1 MRNLVEKQILIAY
14 STWSGATREVAEYIS
29 NVFNQNGWSV
39 TVENVDNIQVL
50 ANIDAI
56 LIGTSIHAGQVTKSF
71 VRFLKKF
78 HEKIAQNPHAFFV
91 VCANMNE
98 DDESSRLE
106 TENWLTQALK
116 KAGKF
121 SPVSIGL
128 FAGAAKTDSVEFEKQ
143 NFLVKKIIK
152 AMQDK
157 LVEEYGKSDF
167 RDWEK
172 IGAWAINLKDSLAN
186 Y

>member
-1 MRNLVEKQILIAY
+1 MEKHILIAY

-29 NVFNQNGWSV
+29 NVFRQNGWSV
-39 TVENVDNIQVL
+39 AVNNVINIHALADN
-50 ANIDAI
+50 DAI
-56 LIGTSIHAGQVTKSF
+56 LIGTSIHAGQVTKNF
-71 VRFLKKF
+71 ARFLKNF
-78 HEKIAQNPHAFFV
+78 HDEITQNPHAFFV

-106 TENWLTQALK
+106 TQNWLNQALK
-116 KAGKF
+116 KAGTF

-128 FAGAAKTDSVEFEKQ
+128 FAGAAKTDSVEFENQ

-157 LVEEYGKSDF
+157 LIEEYGKSDF

-172 IGAWAINLKDSLAN
+172 ISDWAIKIKDSLAN